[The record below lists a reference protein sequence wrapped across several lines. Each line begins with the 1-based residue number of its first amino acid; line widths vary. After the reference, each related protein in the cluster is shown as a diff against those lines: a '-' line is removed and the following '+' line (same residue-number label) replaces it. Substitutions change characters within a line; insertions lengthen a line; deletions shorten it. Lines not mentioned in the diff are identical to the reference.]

1 MTQLQQYYDN
11 QSKPVQVLVVDIL
24 ESMSITKQIQRTYNI
39 EPPCLNDQPGSVWS
53 AYHWDNYIPSNFIIQ
68 RDQDQTLF
76 YRAHTMTLSSIEYYI
91 DQALAVNVDETPTTT
106 VKTALQTTS
115 ISRNRVA
122 INYSLQNRRD
132 IKLTV
137 YDAAGKVVTNLTQG
151 VKNTGH
157 YTTTWHPNH
166 NGVYFVRLNVEGQT
180 FTNKVV
186 ILK

>member
-24 ESMSITKQIQRTYNI
+24 ESMAITKQIQRTYGI
-39 EPPCLNDQPGSVWS
+39 EPPCLNDQPGTVWS
-53 AYHWDNYIPSNFIIQ
+53 AYHWDNYIPSNFVIQ

-76 YRAHTMTLSSIEYYI
+76 YRAHTMTLSSMEYWI
-91 DQALAVNVDETPTTT
+91 DQALAVNVAETPATT
-106 VKTALQTTS
+106 VKTTLKTSS

-122 INYSLQNRRD
+122 INYSLQNRRN

-137 YDAAGKVVTNLTQG
+137 YNTSGKLVTNLTQG
-151 VKNTGH
+151 LKNSGY
-157 YTTTWHPNH
+157 YTTNWYPKQ
-166 NGVYFVRLNVEGQT
+166 NGIYFVRLNVEGQI
-180 FTNKVV
+180 FTAKVV